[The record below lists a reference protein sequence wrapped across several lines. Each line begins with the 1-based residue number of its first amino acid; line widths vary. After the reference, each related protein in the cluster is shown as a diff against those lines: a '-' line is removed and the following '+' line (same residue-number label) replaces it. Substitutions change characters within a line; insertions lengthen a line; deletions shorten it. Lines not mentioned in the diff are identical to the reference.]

1 MLAHRGPAP
10 LEMPLL
16 ESLCLLL
23 KAINAIRT
31 STISR
36 AGRFDWKISS
46 DAWYVPSHTLTQEV
60 ITLNCECQRS
70 SDFEYSS

>member
-10 LEMPLL
+10 LEFPLF
-16 ESLCLLL
+16 ESLCFLL

-36 AGRFDWKISS
+36 AGRFIWKISS
-46 DAWYVPSHTLTQEV
+46 DAWFVPSHTLTKEG

-70 SDFEYSS
+70 YGIE